1 MCFQTTISPGAI
13 TALIA
18 AGGVVVGAVVTA
30 LAAAFSARQKIREV
44 ELVYEQKLRDNYLT
58 NARQYIYSVY
68 VPIGIALGSLG
79 DAYLAVRQHIDFK
92 AKHVDP
98 AAQKQFEDA
107 CDSYLQI
114 IDDLF
119 SRGADA
125 FLTSATELRLRS
137 FSSFLRSSRNAKE
150 PSVQM
155 VFQAASSFIPAPADS
170 VYTTHA
176 GGKLAAKL
184 YGSGV
189 SVNIAGIGFSY
200 SAKEL
205 IAAPL
210 TSREFEKR
218 LVEDIAKIKYLIKEV
233 TLGTHSQP

>member
-1 MCFQTTISPGAI
+1 MIFQISASPGAI

-18 AGGVVVGAVVTA
+18 AAGVVVGAGVTA

-44 ELVYEQKLRDNYLT
+44 ELTYEQKLRDNYLA

-79 DAYLAVRQHIDFK
+79 DAYLAVRQQIDFK
-92 AKHVDP
+92 ARRVAP
-98 AAQKQFEDA
+98 TAQKAFEDA
-107 CDSYLQI
+107 CDSYLRV

-150 PSVQM
+150 PTVQM
-155 VFQAASSFIPAPADS
+155 VFQVGRSLFMPTLADS
-170 VYTTHA
+170 IVTTHV
-176 GGKLAAKL
+176 GGKI
-184 YGSGV
+184 GSEAV
-189 SVNIAGIGFSY
+189 WERSIAQYRGSWHVI
-200 SAKEL
+200 
-205 IAAPL
+205 
-210 TSREFEKR
+210 
-218 LVEDIAKIKYLIKEV
+218 
-233 TLGTHSQP
+233 QC